1 MNKKRILFN
10 LMAIG
15 FLASSVWAYVFLQQ
29 QKQAAIST
37 QTETTVSVSQ
47 KDSGSHDTVLIVVDK
62 KKAAREL
69 SPELELLNFVLRK
82 GREGIPVLLL
92 KAIF

>member
-1 MNKKRILFN
+1 MQLKRISFN
-10 LMAIG
+10 FMAIG
-15 FLASSVWAYVFLQQ
+15 ILACSIWAYVFLQQ
-29 QKQAAIST
+29 QKQAAISA
-37 QTETTVSVSQ
+37 QTETTVLVSQ

-62 KKAAREL
+62 KKAVKEL
-69 SPELELLNFVLRK
+69 TPELELLNFVLKK